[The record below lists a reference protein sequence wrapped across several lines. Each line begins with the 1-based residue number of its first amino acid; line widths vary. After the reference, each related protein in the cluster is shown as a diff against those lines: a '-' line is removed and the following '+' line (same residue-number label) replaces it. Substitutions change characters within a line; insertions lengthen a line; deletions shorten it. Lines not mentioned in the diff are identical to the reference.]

1 MSDNR
6 VELTELGWDAGFQ
19 QHFQERT
26 APGSIPGRVSS
37 EHRGAYEVMTESGIL
52 LAEISGKFRNQAG
65 TDSRFPAVGDWVV
78 IVPLSDEAK
87 GIIHAILPERSRFS
101 RQSAGGRQRLSGG
114 RTQEQVLAVNVD
126 TVFIVGALDQGRSSN
141 RRRIERYLTLAWN
154 SGATPVV
161 VLNKSDLCPDV
172 AGFLRSL
179 EPSTAGVDVH
189 AVSAKEGTDLEA
201 LGRYLRPGKTV
212 AFLGSS
218 GVGKSALINAL
229 LGYERQE
236 VSDVRERDRT
246 GRHTTTTRELI
257 LVPGGGVVIDTPGMR
272 EIQMWADEEDLGEA
286 FEDIAELASQCRFKD
301 CQHQAEP
308 GCAVKAAL
316 DNGDLDPNRFEN
328 FQKLQ
333 REVRYHEARET
344 GSVRLQEKLRWRKV
358 SRAQKAMKKGRDRD

>member
-1 MSDNR
+1 MNESHID
-6 VELTELGWDAGFQ
+6 LIELGWDGAFQ
-19 QHFQERT
+19 QQFAARNI
-26 APGSIPGRVSS
+26 PDSVPGRVSS
-37 EHRGAYEVMTESGIL
+37 EHRGGYEVTTEAGIL
-52 LAEISGKFRNQAG
+52 LAEISGKFRGQAG
-65 TDSRFPAVGDWVV
+65 TDGRFPAVGDWVAV
-78 IVPLSDEAK
+78 VPLPGEEK

-179 EPSTAGVDVH
+179 EEATVGVDVH
-189 AVSAKEGTDLEA
+189 PVSAKEATGLEA
-201 LGRYLRPGKTV
+201 LRRYVRRGQTV

-229 LGYERQE
+229 LGFERQE

-257 LVPGGGVVIDTPGMR
+257 VVPGGGVVIDTPGMR
-272 EIQMWADEEDLGEA
+272 EIQMWAGEDDLGEA
-286 FEDIAELASQCRFKD
+286 FEDIAELASRCRFKD
-301 CQHQAEP
+301 CQHEGEP
-308 GCAVKAAL
+308 GCAVKSAL
-316 DNGDLDPNRFEN
+316 DRGDLGMERLESYR
-328 FQKLQ
+328 KLQ
-333 REVRYHEARET
+333 KEIRYHDAREA
-344 GSVRLQEKLRWRKV
+344 GSVRLQEKLRWKKI
-358 SRAQKAMKKGRDRD
+358 SRAQKAMKKGTDLD